1 MQRGMKVCTKLVKCY
16 GRSNA
21 FLLAKGGLHYKVF
34 VAGVPITVPS
44 VIYKKHVSQD
54 RLSIFFL
61 LTLKAGFLT
70 VSFLFHANQKSIFDL
85 RLFVPPPSFTRDCK
99 NCAGSVFT
107 NQFPLALMDFPT
119 CSLSSSSSRIFT
131 KSGVTSHFAAMLH
144 LISGLLGFTK
154 DAGLTP
160 QTDPT
165 NHGSKPRCF
174 PPGELNQGTTLEGQ
188 SGNVLPWA

>member
-85 RLFVPPPSFTRDCK
+85 RLFVPPPPALPEIARI
-99 NCAGSVFT
+99 ALV
-107 NQFPLALMDFPT
+107 QFLQIN
-119 CSLSSSSSRIFT
+119 SLSLSWISQPALSL
-131 KSGVTSHFAAMLH
+131 LH
-144 LISGLLGFTK
+144 LLVFSRNQVSRLILL
-154 DAGLTP
+154 
-160 QTDPT
+160 
-165 NHGSKPRCF
+165 RCS
-174 PPGELNQGTTLEGQ
+174 T
-188 SGNVLPWA
+188 